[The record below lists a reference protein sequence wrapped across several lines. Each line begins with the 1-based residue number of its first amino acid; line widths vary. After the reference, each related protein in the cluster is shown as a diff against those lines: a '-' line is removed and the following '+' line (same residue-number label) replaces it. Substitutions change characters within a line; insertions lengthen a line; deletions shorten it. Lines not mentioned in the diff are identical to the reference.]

1 MRIDL
6 RKLYSLAS
14 VDVDGTITFPEE
26 RLKSAGI
33 IRLEDVSVH
42 GKAIINY
49 EDEIELDLDL
59 SGKMYLPCA
68 ISLEEVEVPFATKIE
83 EIIGE
88 NNINNNFYLDLSDI
102 LWENIVLEVPIRL
115 TSSAGAKLK
124 GEGWEL
130 NSEKKDDGLDPRF
143 EKLNE
148 LFKGGE

>member
-88 NNINNNFYLDLSDI
+88 NNINNNFYLDLSDL
-102 LWENIVLEVPIRL
+102 LWENIVLEIPIKVVKEGVHL
-115 TSSAGAKLK
+115 ETSSGK
-124 GEGWEL
+124 GWSVEE
-130 NSEKKDDGLDPRF
+130 N
-143 EKLNE
+143 
-148 LFKGGE
+148 

>member
-1 MRIDL
+1 MKIDL

-59 SGKMYLPCA
+59 YGKMYLPCA

-102 LWENIVLEVPIRL
+102 LWENIVLEIPIKVVKEGVHL
-115 TSSAGAKLK
+115 ETSSGK
-124 GEGWEL
+124 GWSVEE
-130 NSEKKDDGLDPRF
+130 N
-143 EKLNE
+143 
-148 LFKGGE
+148 

>member
-1 MRIDL
+1 MKIDL

-102 LWENIVLEVPIRL
+102 LWENIVLEIPIKVVNEGVHL
-115 TSSAGAKLK
+115 ETSSGQ
-124 GEGWEL
+124 GWSVEE
-130 NSEKKDDGLDPRF
+130 N
-143 EKLNE
+143 
-148 LFKGGE
+148 

>member
-1 MRIDL
+1 MKIDL

-49 EDEIELDLDL
+49 EDEIELNLDL

-68 ISLEEVEVPFATKIE
+68 ISLEEVEVPFVTKIE

-102 LWENIVLEVPIRL
+102 LWENIVLEIPIKVVKEGVHL
-115 TSSAGAKLK
+115 ETSSGK
-124 GEGWEL
+124 GWSVEE
-130 NSEKKDDGLDPRF
+130 N
-143 EKLNE
+143 
-148 LFKGGE
+148 

>member
-1 MRIDL
+1 MKIDL

-26 RLKSAGI
+26 KLKSAGI

-68 ISLEEVEVPFATKIE
+68 ISLEEVEVPFSTKIE

-102 LWENIVLEVPIRL
+102 LWENIVLEIPIKVVKEGVQL
-115 TSSAGAKLK
+115 ETSSGK
-124 GEGWEL
+124 GWSVEE
-130 NSEKKDDGLDPRF
+130 N
-143 EKLNE
+143 
-148 LFKGGE
+148 

>member
-1 MRIDL
+1 MKIDL

-59 SGKMYLPCA
+59 TGKMYLPCA

-102 LWENIVLEVPIRL
+102 LWENIVLEIPIKVVKEGVHL
-115 TSSAGAKLK
+115 ETSSGK
-124 GEGWEL
+124 GWSVEE
-130 NSEKKDDGLDPRF
+130 N
-143 EKLNE
+143 
-148 LFKGGE
+148 

>member
-1 MRIDL
+1 MKIDL

-14 VDVDGTITFPEE
+14 VDVDGTITFPEGK
-26 RLKSAGI
+26 LKSAGI

-102 LWENIVLEVPIRL
+102 LWENIVLEIPIKVVKEGVQL
-115 TSSAGAKLK
+115 ETSSGK
-124 GEGWEL
+124 GWSVEE
-130 NSEKKDDGLDPRF
+130 N
-143 EKLNE
+143 
-148 LFKGGE
+148 

>member
-1 MRIDL
+1 MKIDL

-26 RLKSAGI
+26 KLKSAGI

-49 EDEIELDLDL
+49 EDEIELNLDL

-102 LWENIVLEVPIRL
+102 LWENIVLEIPIKVVKEGVHL
-115 TSSAGAKLK
+115 ETSSGK
-124 GEGWEL
+124 GWSVEE
-130 NSEKKDDGLDPRF
+130 N
-143 EKLNE
+143 
-148 LFKGGE
+148 

>member
-1 MRIDL
+1 MKIDL

-14 VDVDGTITFPEE
+14 IDVDGVITFPEE

-102 LWENIVLEVPIRL
+102 LWENIVLEIPIKVVKEGVQL
-115 TSSAGAKLK
+115 ETSSGK
-124 GEGWEL
+124 GWSVEE
-130 NSEKKDDGLDPRF
+130 N
-143 EKLNE
+143 
-148 LFKGGE
+148 

>member
-1 MRIDL
+1 MKIDL
-6 RKLYSLAS
+6 RILYSLAS

-102 LWENIVLEVPIRL
+102 LWENIVLEIPIKVVKEGVHL
-115 TSSAGAKLK
+115 ETSSGK
-124 GEGWEL
+124 GWSVEE
-130 NSEKKDDGLDPRF
+130 N
-143 EKLNE
+143 
-148 LFKGGE
+148 

>member
-1 MRIDL
+1 MKIDL

-14 VDVDGTITFPEE
+14 ADVDGTITFPEE
-26 RLKSAGI
+26 KLKSAGI

-102 LWENIVLEVPIRL
+102 LWENIVLEIPIKVVKEGVHL
-115 TSSAGAKLK
+115 ETSSGK
-124 GEGWEL
+124 GWSVEE
-130 NSEKKDDGLDPRF
+130 N
-143 EKLNE
+143 
-148 LFKGGE
+148 

>member
-1 MRIDL
+1 MKIDL

-14 VDVDGTITFPEE
+14 VDVDSTITFPEE

-33 IRLEDVSVH
+33 IRLEDVNVH

-49 EDEIELDLDL
+49 EDEIELNLDL

-102 LWENIVLEVPIRL
+102 LWENIVLEIPIKVVKEGVQL
-115 TSSAGAKLK
+115 ETSSGK
-124 GEGWEL
+124 GWSVEE
-130 NSEKKDDGLDPRF
+130 N
-143 EKLNE
+143 
-148 LFKGGE
+148 

>member
-1 MRIDL
+1 MKIDL
-6 RKLYSLAS
+6 RQLYSLAS

-102 LWENIVLEVPIRL
+102 LWENIVLEIPIKVVKEGVHL
-115 TSSAGAKLK
+115 ETSSGK
-124 GEGWEL
+124 GWSVEE
-130 NSEKKDDGLDPRF
+130 N
-143 EKLNE
+143 
-148 LFKGGE
+148 

>member
-1 MRIDL
+1 MKIDL
-6 RKLYSLAS
+6 RKIYSLAS
-14 VDVDGTITFPEE
+14 VNVDGTITFPEE

-102 LWENIVLEVPIRL
+102 LWENIVLEIPIKVVKEGVHL
-115 TSSAGAKLK
+115 ETSSGK
-124 GEGWEL
+124 GWSVEE
-130 NSEKKDDGLDPRF
+130 N
-143 EKLNE
+143 
-148 LFKGGE
+148 

>member
-49 EDEIELDLDL
+49 VDEIELDLDF

-102 LWENIVLEVPIRL
+102 LWENIVLEIPIKVVKEGVHL
-115 TSSAGAKLK
+115 ETSSGK
-124 GEGWEL
+124 GWSVEE
-130 NSEKKDDGLDPRF
+130 N
-143 EKLNE
+143 
-148 LFKGGE
+148 

>member
-1 MRIDL
+1 MKIDL

-33 IRLEDVSVH
+33 IRLEDVNVH

-49 EDEIELDLDL
+49 EDEIELNLDL

-68 ISLEEVEVPFATKIE
+68 ISLEEVEVPFVTKIE

-102 LWENIVLEVPIRL
+102 LWENIVLEIPIKVVKKGVQL
-115 TSSAGAKLK
+115 ETSSGK
-124 GEGWEL
+124 GWSVEE
-130 NSEKKDDGLDPRF
+130 N
-143 EKLNE
+143 
-148 LFKGGE
+148 

>member
-102 LWENIVLEVPIRL
+102 LWENIVLEIPIKVVKEGVQL
-115 TSSAGAKLK
+115 ETSSGK
-124 GEGWEL
+124 GWSVEE
-130 NSEKKDDGLDPRF
+130 N
-143 EKLNE
+143 
-148 LFKGGE
+148 

>member
-1 MRIDL
+1 MKIDL

-26 RLKSAGI
+26 KLKSAGI

-102 LWENIVLEVPIRL
+102 LWENIALEIPIKVVKEGVQL
-115 TSSAGAKLK
+115 ETSSGK
-124 GEGWEL
+124 GWSVEE
-130 NSEKKDDGLDPRF
+130 N
-143 EKLNE
+143 
-148 LFKGGE
+148 

>member
-1 MRIDL
+1 MKIDL

-14 VDVDGTITFPEE
+14 VDVDGVITFPEE

-83 EIIGE
+83 EIIEE

-102 LWENIVLEVPIRL
+102 LWENIVLEIPIKVVKEGVQL
-115 TSSAGAKLK
+115 ETSSGK
-124 GEGWEL
+124 GWSVEE
-130 NSEKKDDGLDPRF
+130 N
-143 EKLNE
+143 
-148 LFKGGE
+148 

>member
-1 MRIDL
+1 MKIDL

-26 RLKSAGI
+26 KLKSAGI
-33 IRLEDVSVH
+33 IRLEDVNVH

-88 NNINNNFYLDLSDI
+88 NNINNNFCLDLSDI
-102 LWENIVLEVPIRL
+102 LWENIVLEIPIKVVKEGVQL
-115 TSSAGAKLK
+115 ETSSGK
-124 GEGWEL
+124 GWSVEE
-130 NSEKKDDGLDPRF
+130 N
-143 EKLNE
+143 
-148 LFKGGE
+148 

>member
-1 MRIDL
+1 MKIDL

-49 EDEIELDLDL
+49 EDEIELNLDL

-102 LWENIVLEVPIRL
+102 LWENIILEIPIKVVKEGVHL
-115 TSSAGAKLK
+115 ETSSGK
-124 GEGWEL
+124 GWSVEE
-130 NSEKKDDGLDPRF
+130 N
-143 EKLNE
+143 
-148 LFKGGE
+148 

>member
-1 MRIDL
+1 MKIDL

-26 RLKSAGI
+26 KLKSAGI

-102 LWENIVLEVPIRL
+102 LWENIVLEIPIKVVKEGVQL
-115 TSSAGAKLK
+115 ETSSGK
-124 GEGWEL
+124 GWSVEE
-130 NSEKKDDGLDPRF
+130 N
-143 EKLNE
+143 
-148 LFKGGE
+148 

>member
-1 MRIDL
+1 MKIDL

-26 RLKSAGI
+26 KLKSAGI

-88 NNINNNFYLDLSDI
+88 NNINNNFCLDLSDI
-102 LWENIVLEVPIRL
+102 LWENIVLEIPIKVVKEGVQL
-115 TSSAGAKLK
+115 ETSSGK
-124 GEGWEL
+124 GWSVEE
-130 NSEKKDDGLDPRF
+130 N
-143 EKLNE
+143 
-148 LFKGGE
+148 

>member
-1 MRIDL
+1 MKIDL

-83 EIIGE
+83 EIIEE
-88 NNINNNFYLDLSDI
+88 NNINGNFYLDLSDI
-102 LWENIVLEVPIRL
+102 LWENVVLEIPIKVVKEGVQL
-115 TSSAGAKLK
+115 ETSSGK
-124 GEGWEL
+124 GWSVEE
-130 NSEKKDDGLDPRF
+130 N
-143 EKLNE
+143 
-148 LFKGGE
+148 

>member
-1 MRIDL
+1 MKIDL

-14 VDVDGTITFPEE
+14 VDVDDTITFPEE

-102 LWENIVLEVPIRL
+102 LWENIVLEIPIKVVKEGVHL
-115 TSSAGAKLK
+115 ETSSGK
-124 GEGWEL
+124 GWSVEE
-130 NSEKKDDGLDPRF
+130 N
-143 EKLNE
+143 
-148 LFKGGE
+148 

>member
-1 MRIDL
+1 MKIDL

-49 EDEIELDLDL
+49 EDEIELNLDL

-88 NNINNNFYLDLSDI
+88 NNINNNFYLDLSDV
-102 LWENIVLEVPIRL
+102 LWENIVLEIPIKVVKEGVQL
-115 TSSAGAKLK
+115 ETSSGK
-124 GEGWEL
+124 GWSVEE
-130 NSEKKDDGLDPRF
+130 N
-143 EKLNE
+143 
-148 LFKGGE
+148 

>member
-1 MRIDL
+1 MKIDL

-102 LWENIVLEVPIRL
+102 LWENIVLEIPIKVVKKGVQL
-115 TSSAGAKLK
+115 ETSSGK
-124 GEGWEL
+124 GWSVEE
-130 NSEKKDDGLDPRF
+130 N
-143 EKLNE
+143 
-148 LFKGGE
+148 

>member
-1 MRIDL
+1 MKIDL

-33 IRLEDVSVH
+33 IRLEDVNVH

-49 EDEIELDLDL
+49 EDEIELNLDL

-102 LWENIVLEVPIRL
+102 LWENIVLEIPIKVVKEGVQL
-115 TSSAGAKLK
+115 ETSSGK
-124 GEGWEL
+124 GWSVEE
-130 NSEKKDDGLDPRF
+130 N
-143 EKLNE
+143 
-148 LFKGGE
+148 

>member
-1 MRIDL
+1 MKIDL

-14 VDVDGTITFPEE
+14 VDVDGVITFPEE

-68 ISLEEVEVPFATKIE
+68 ISVEEVEVPFATKIE

-102 LWENIVLEVPIRL
+102 LWENIVLEIPIKVVKEGVQL
-115 TSSAGAKLK
+115 ETSSGK
-124 GEGWEL
+124 GWSVEE
-130 NSEKKDDGLDPRF
+130 N
-143 EKLNE
+143 
-148 LFKGGE
+148 

>member
-1 MRIDL
+1 MKIDL

-26 RLKSAGI
+26 KLKSAGI

-102 LWENIVLEVPIRL
+102 LWENIVLEIPIKVVKDGVQL
-115 TSSAGAKLK
+115 ETSSGK
-124 GEGWEL
+124 GWSVEE
-130 NSEKKDDGLDPRF
+130 N
-143 EKLNE
+143 
-148 LFKGGE
+148 

>member
-1 MRIDL
+1 MKIDL

-26 RLKSAGI
+26 KLKSAGI

-49 EDEIELDLDL
+49 EDEIELDFDL

-102 LWENIVLEVPIRL
+102 LWENIVLEIPIKVVKEGVQL
-115 TSSAGAKLK
+115 ETSSGK
-124 GEGWEL
+124 GWSVEE
-130 NSEKKDDGLDPRF
+130 N
-143 EKLNE
+143 
-148 LFKGGE
+148 

>member
-1 MRIDL
+1 MKIDL
-6 RKLYSLAS
+6 RKLYFLAS

-26 RLKSAGI
+26 KLKSAGI

-102 LWENIVLEVPIRL
+102 LWENIVLEIPIKVVKEGVQL
-115 TSSAGAKLK
+115 ETSSGK
-124 GEGWEL
+124 GWSVEE
-130 NSEKKDDGLDPRF
+130 N
-143 EKLNE
+143 
-148 LFKGGE
+148 

>member
-1 MRIDL
+1 MKIDL

-26 RLKSAGI
+26 KLKSAGI

-68 ISLEEVEVPFATKIE
+68 ISLEEVEVPFTTKIE

-102 LWENIVLEVPIRL
+102 LWENIVLEIPIKVVKEGVHL
-115 TSSAGAKLK
+115 ENSGGK
-124 GEGWEL
+124 GWSVEE
-130 NSEKKDDGLDPRF
+130 N
-143 EKLNE
+143 
-148 LFKGGE
+148 

>member
-1 MRIDL
+1 MKIDL
-6 RKLYSLAS
+6 RKLYSSAS

-33 IRLEDVSVH
+33 IRLEDVNVH

-49 EDEIELDLDL
+49 EDEIELNLDL

-102 LWENIVLEVPIRL
+102 LWENIVLEIPIKVVKKGVQL
-115 TSSAGAKLK
+115 ETSSGK
-124 GEGWEL
+124 GWSVEE
-130 NSEKKDDGLDPRF
+130 N
-143 EKLNE
+143 
-148 LFKGGE
+148 

>member
-1 MRIDL
+1 MKIDL

-68 ISLEEVEVPFATKIE
+68 ISLEEVEVPFTTKIE

-102 LWENIVLEVPIRL
+102 LWENIVLEIPIKVVKEGVHL
-115 TSSAGAKLK
+115 ETSSGK
-124 GEGWEL
+124 GWSVEE
-130 NSEKKDDGLDPRF
+130 N
-143 EKLNE
+143 
-148 LFKGGE
+148 

>member
-14 VDVDGTITFPEE
+14 VDVDGVITFPEE

-49 EDEIELDLDL
+49 EDDIELDLDL

-102 LWENIVLEVPIRL
+102 LWENIVLEIPIKVVKEGVHL
-115 TSSAGAKLK
+115 ETSSGK
-124 GEGWEL
+124 GWSVEE
-130 NSEKKDDGLDPRF
+130 N
-143 EKLNE
+143 
-148 LFKGGE
+148 